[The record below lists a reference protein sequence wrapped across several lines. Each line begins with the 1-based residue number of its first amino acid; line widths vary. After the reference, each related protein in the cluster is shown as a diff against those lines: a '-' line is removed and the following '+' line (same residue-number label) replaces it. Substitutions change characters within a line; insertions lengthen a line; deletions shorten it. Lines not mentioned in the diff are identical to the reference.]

1 MTDKT
6 ADTATEARGEAN
18 ELDWAGVAVLT
29 LCGALAGLLESL
41 LVPLYLGST
50 IFPIAIVFA
59 LGFNV
64 ALPRLALVLVPR
76 MAAALG
82 PFIGWLVVVVGFGA
96 IGRPEGDVILPGA
109 PGELSFV
116 TYGVL
121 LGGAFAGVA
130 TVVWFSPAR
139 RPEAKAGGPGRASR

>member
-6 ADTATEARGEAN
+6 
-18 ELDWAGVAVLT
+18 LDAASDVRDEGSRLAWAGVAVLT

-59 LGFNV
+59 LASNV
-64 ALPRLALVLVPR
+64 ALPRLALALVPR

-82 PFIGWLVVVVGFGA
+82 PFIGWLIIVVGFGA

-109 PGELSFV
+109 PGDLSFV

-130 TVVWFSPAR
+130 TVVWFSP
-139 RPEAKAGGPGRASR
+139 KGRASR

>member
-6 ADTATEARGEAN
+6 ADTAAGLPDETSW
-18 ELDWAGVAVLT
+18 LDWVGVAVLT
-29 LCGALAGLLESL
+29 LCGALAALLESL

-59 LGFNV
+59 LASNV
-64 ALPRLALVLVPR
+64 ALPRLALSLVPR

-82 PFIGWLVVVVGFGA
+82 PFIGWLIVVVGFGA

-109 PGELSFV
+109 PGDLSGV

-130 TVVWFSPAR
+130 TVVWFSPKR
-139 RPEAKAGGPGRASR
+139 SS